1 MQNDWPVAANDVRC
15 DCFFA
20 SHITSSILISSR
32 NNIDAKW
39 IGILFFSFLFF
50 FFCFEKFFPI
60 FVFILLLLFSL
71 LFITN
76 RYMYWTDWGWYKGI
90 ERADMDGT
98 NRRVIT
104 RYGLLSPNGLTLD
117 VSRNWLYWI
126 DTSYGKLEVYEFP
139 SNTRRTI
146 IPAYRE
152 PFLTS
157 PLGLTLY
164 ESNFFWT
171 DTHLNGI
178 YRADRNT
185 GGNASKVLS
194 TSSRP
199 ALIHAYDRNMNITPG
214 IIQPRLSHL

>member
-1 MQNDWPVAANDVRC
+1 MQNEWEYY
-15 DCFFA
+15 F
-20 SHITSSILISSR
+20 
-32 NNIDAKW
+32 
-39 IGILFFSFLFF
+39 FLFF
-50 FFCFEKFFPI
+50 FF
-60 FVFILLLLFSL
+60 LLFRKVFSNFCFYFTSAFFFL

-76 RYMYWTDWGWYKGI
+76 RYMYWTDWGWDERI

-104 RYGLLSPNGLTLD
+104 RYELRYPNGLTLD

-152 PFLTS
+152 PLLTS
-157 PLGLTLY
+157 PLGLTFFG
-164 ESNFFWT
+164 SNFFWT
-171 DTHLNGI
+171 DTHLDGI

-214 IIQPRLSHL
+214 IIPPQLSYL

>member
-1 MQNDWPVAANDVRC
+1 MNG
-15 DCFFA
+15 
-20 SHITSSILISSR
+20 
-32 NNIDAKW
+32 NI
-39 IGILFFSFLFF
+39 IFFFSFFSFVSKSFF
-50 FFCFEKFFPI
+50 QF
-60 FVFILLLLFSL
+60 LLLFYLCFFFL

-76 RYMYWTDWGWYKGI
+76 RYMYWTDWGWDERI

-104 RYGLLSPNGLTLD
+104 RYGLLYPNGLTLD

-126 DTSYGKLEVYEFP
+126 DTTYGKLEVYEFP

-164 ESNFFWT
+164 GSNFFWT
-171 DTHLNGI
+171 DTHLDGI

-194 TSSRP
+194 TSSQP
-199 ALIHAYDRNMNITPG
+199 ALIRAYDRNMNITPG
-214 IIQPRLSHL
+214 IIQPRLSYL

>member
-1 MQNDWPVAANDVRC
+1 MQND
-15 DCFFA
+15 FQQEY
-20 SHITSSILISSR
+20 
-32 NNIDAKW
+32 
-39 IGILFFSFLFF
+39 FFSFF

-60 FVFILLLLFSL
+60 FAFILLLLFFL

-76 RYMYWTDWGWYKGI
+76 RYMYWTDWGWDERI

-104 RYGLLSPNGLTLD
+104 RYGLLYPNGLTLD

-164 ESNFFWT
+164 GSNFFWT
-171 DTHLNGI
+171 DTHLDGI

-214 IIQPRLSHL
+214 IIQPRLLHL

>member
-1 MQNDWPVAANDVRC
+1 MQNDWPVVANDVRC
-15 DCFFA
+15 DRFFA
-20 SHITSSILISSR
+20 CHITSGILISLR
-32 NNIDAKW
+32 NDIDAKW
-39 IGILFFSFLFF
+39 LSAGIFFFSFSFLLFR
-50 FFCFEKFFPI
+50 KFFPI

-104 RYGLLSPNGLTLD
+104 RYRLLYPNGLTLD

-126 DTSYGKLEVYEFP
+126 DTYYAKLEVYEFP

-146 IPAYRE
+146 ISRYRE
-152 PFLTS
+152 PLLTS
-157 PLGLTLY
+157 PLGLTFY
-164 ESNFFWT
+164 GSNFFWT
-171 DTHLNGI
+171 ETHLDGI

-214 IIQPRLSHL
+214 IIQLRLSYL

>member
-1 MQNDWPVAANDVRC
+1 MPYHKWYLNFIKKRHRC
-15 DCFFA
+15 K
-20 SHITSSILISSR
+20 ITFSR
-32 NNIDAKW
+32 NI
-39 IGILFFSFLFF
+39 FFFIF
-50 FFCFEKFFPI
+50 FFCFEKFFSI
-60 FVFILLLLFSL
+60 FVFILLLLFFL

-76 RYMYWTDWGWYKGI
+76 RYMYWTYWGWYRGI

-104 RYGLLSPNGLTLD
+104 RYRLLYPNGLTLD

-126 DTSYGKLEVYEFP
+126 DTYYAKLEVYEFP

-146 IPAYRE
+146 ISTYRE
-152 PFLTS
+152 PLLTS
-157 PLGLTLY
+157 PLGLTFY
-164 ESNFFWT
+164 GSNFFWT
-171 DTHLNGI
+171 DTRLDGI

-214 IIQPRLSHL
+214 IIQLRLSYL

>member
-1 MQNDWPVAANDVRC
+1 MQNY
-15 DCFFA
+15 FQQEY
-20 SHITSSILISSR
+20 
-32 NNIDAKW
+32 
-39 IGILFFSFLFF
+39 FF
-50 FFCFEKFFPI
+50 FHFFLLFRKVFFNFCFYFTSAFF
-60 FVFILLLLFSL
+60 L

-76 RYMYWTDWGWYKGI
+76 RYMYWTYWGWYRGI

-104 RYGLLSPNGLTLD
+104 RYRLLYPNGLTLD

-152 PFLTS
+152 PLLTS
-157 PLGLTLY
+157 PLGLTFY
-164 ESNFFWT
+164 GSNFFWT
-171 DTHLNGI
+171 DTHLDGI

-214 IIQPRLSHL
+214 IIQPRLSYL

>member
-1 MQNDWPVAANDVRC
+1 MQND
-15 DCFFA
+15 FQQEYF
-20 SHITSSILISSR
+20 
-32 NNIDAKW
+32 
-39 IGILFFSFLFF
+39 FFSFFFLLFR
-50 FFCFEKFFPI
+50 KFFPI

-104 RYGLLSPNGLTLD
+104 RYRLLYPNGLTLD

-126 DTSYGKLEVYEFP
+126 DTYYAKLEVYEFP

-146 IPAYRE
+146 ISRYRE
-152 PFLTS
+152 PLLTS
-157 PLGLTLY
+157 PLGLTFY
-164 ESNFFWT
+164 GSNFFWT
-171 DTHLNGI
+171 DTHLDGI

-214 IIQPRLSHL
+214 IIQPRLSYL

>member
-1 MQNDWPVAANDVRC
+1 MQNDFQQEYY
-15 DCFFA
+15 FF
-20 SHITSSILISSR
+20 H
-32 NNIDAKW
+32 
-39 IGILFFSFLFF
+39 FFSFVSKSFFQFLFLFYFCFF
-50 FFCFEKFFPI
+50 F
-60 FVFILLLLFSL
+60 L

-76 RYMYWTDWGWYKGI
+76 RYMYWTDWGWDERI

-104 RYGLLSPNGLTLD
+104 RYGLIHPNGLTLD

-126 DTSYGKLEVYEFP
+126 DTLYAKLEVYEFP

-164 ESNFFWT
+164 GSNFFWT

-178 YRADRNT
+178 YRAERNT

-194 TSSRP
+194 TSSQP

-214 IIQPRLSHL
+214 IIQPRLSYL

>member
-1 MQNDWPVAANDVRC
+1 MT
-15 DCFFA
+15 F
-20 SHITSSILISSR
+20 SR
-32 NNIDAKW
+32 NI
-39 IGILFFSFLFF
+39 IFFIFFLLFRKVFSN
-50 FFCFEKFFPI
+50 FCFYFTSPFF
-60 FVFILLLLFSL
+60 L
-71 LFITN
+71 LFISN

-104 RYGLLSPNGLTLD
+104 RYGLLYPNGLTLD

-164 ESNFFWT
+164 GSNFFWT
-171 DTHLNGI
+171 DTHLDGI

-214 IIQPRLSHL
+214 IIQPRLSYL

>member
-1 MQNDWPVAANDVRC
+1 MTFSRSIIFFIFFLLFRKVFSNF
-15 DCFFA
+15 CFYF
-20 SHITSSILISSR
+20 TS
-32 NNIDAKW
+32 A
-39 IGILFFSFLFF
+39 FF
-50 FFCFEKFFPI
+50 F
-60 FVFILLLLFSL
+60 L

-76 RYMYWTDWGWYKGI
+76 RYMYWTNWGWDDRI

-104 RYGLLSPNGLTLD
+104 RYGLIHPNGLTLD

-126 DTSYGKLEVYEFP
+126 DTYYAKLEVYEFP

-164 ESNFFWT
+164 GSNFFWT

-178 YRADRNT
+178 YRAERNT

-194 TSSRP
+194 TSSQP

-214 IIQPRLSHL
+214 IIQPRLSYL

>member
-1 MQNDWPVAANDVRC
+1 MQNDFQQEY
-15 DCFFA
+15 FFF
-20 SHITSSILISSR
+20 H
-32 NNIDAKW
+32 
-39 IGILFFSFLFF
+39 FF

-104 RYGLLSPNGLTLD
+104 RYRLLYPNGLTLD

-146 IPAYRE
+146 IP
-152 PFLTS
+152 
-157 PLGLTLY
+157 
-164 ESNFFWT
+164 
-171 DTHLNGI
+171 
-178 YRADRNT
+178 
-185 GGNASKVLS
+185 V
-194 TSSRP
+194 
-199 ALIHAYDRNMNITPG
+199 
-214 IIQPRLSHL
+214 

>member
-1 MQNDWPVAANDVRC
+1 MQNDFQQEYY
-15 DCFFA
+15 FF
-20 SHITSSILISSR
+20 H
-32 NNIDAKW
+32 
-39 IGILFFSFLFF
+39 FF

-60 FVFILLLLFSL
+60 FVFILLLLFFL

-76 RYMYWTDWGWYKGI
+76 RYMYWTDWGWDERI

-104 RYGLLSPNGLTLD
+104 RYGLLYPNGLTLD

-126 DTSYGKLEVYEFP
+126 DTYYAKLEVYEFP

-146 IPAYRE
+146 ISGYRE
-152 PFLTS
+152 PLLTS
-157 PLGLTLY
+157 PLGLTFY
-164 ESNFFWT
+164 GSNFFWT
-171 DTHLNGI
+171 DTHLDGI

-194 TSSRP
+194 TSSQP

-214 IIQPRLSHL
+214 IIQPRLSYL